1 MLFLR
6 QLSEH
11 VLDVANLHRL
21 GADGVVDAHE
31 HQQDHQNVGVH
42 KGVDLTSPSDEH
54 LVQIGHR
61 CFLSES
67 APGPA
72 TWIAFQTGSPFCG
85 RIQQSAI
92 STPEPGIRRRKTA
105 SDIRADPRRRKT
117 CPYSTLQRAKVRR
130 YYQGI
135 LNAPR
140 KVALFSAGFP
150 SMRNRAA
157 TSGRRRPCGRRR

>member
-31 HQQDHQNVGVH
+31 YQQDHQNVGVH

-67 APGPA
+67 APDPANPGRLPDGP
-72 TWIAFQTGSPFCG
+72 PFCG
-85 RIQQSAI
+85 RIRRGA
-92 STPEPGIRRRKTA
+92 PGAPALIRRRKTA
-105 SDIRADPRRRKT
+105 LGDGTPALTGAKLACIL
-117 CPYSTLQRAKVRR
+117 PYSRLK
-130 YYQGI
+130 
-135 LNAPR
+135 
-140 KVALFSAGFP
+140 
-150 SMRNRAA
+150 
-157 TSGRRRPCGRRR
+157 